1 MDHVRTT
8 KIVTEP
14 VLGNSTGR
22 RGVLGNCNR
31 GVIGLEFKFGGQA
44 PSLDPAA
51 WAEVA
56 TAVRQ

>member
-1 MDHVRTT
+1 VSS
-8 KIVTEP
+8 E
-14 VLGNSTGR
+14 
-22 RGVLGNCNR
+22 NCNR
-31 GVIGLEFKFGGQA
+31 GAIGLEFKFGGQA